1 MTAEPGAKEL
11 HARPS
16 TNALK
21 DKTSLVSGT
30 GNVTHYSPGWART

>member
-1 MTAEPGAKEL
+1 MAGEPGAKGL
-11 HARPS
+11 RARS
-16 TNALK
+16 LTNALK